1 MIKLLNFIIKIIAS
15 LLVFLMFFINMVI
28 VILFWEGKYEVS
40 KGVMDMI
47 WYPQMKKNNN
57 K

>member
-15 LLVFLMFFINMVI
+15 LLVLLMFSINMVI

-40 KGVMDMI
+40 AGLMHMI
-47 WYPQMKKNNN
+47 WISTDEEK
-57 K
+57 

>member
-15 LLVFLMFFINMVI
+15 LLVLLMFSINMVI

-40 KGVMDMI
+40 AGLMDMI
-47 WYPQMKKNNN
+47 WISTDEEK
-57 K
+57 